1 MGATANLSKTGEVVG
16 FGLDSVVIVNYVGGI
31 PGGRTLDVTDF
42 APDTIKAGHIVIRST
57 VDETVYKP
65 MPVVSGGDAY
75 ASLPSDYEYVGIVV
89 SSVSKDAPFVGI
101 MNHGTFNDVA
111 SPYPLTAEIKSALKE
126 AVPTL
131 IAYHA

>member
-42 APDTIKAGHIVIRST
+42 APEIIKAGHLVIRST
-57 VDETVYKP
+57 VDDTIYKP
-65 MPVVSGGDAY
+65 MPVTSGDDAY
-75 ASLPSDYEYVGIVV
+75 ASLPSDYEYAGVV
-89 SSVSKDAPFVGI
+89 VCSVPKSEPFVGI
-101 MNHGTFNDVA
+101 MNDGTFNDKA
-111 SPYPLTAEIKSALKE
+111 APYPLTPEIKAALKA

-131 IAYHA
+131 IPYHA

>member
-1 MGATANLSKTGEVVG
+1 MGATANLSKAGEVVG

-131 IAYHA
+131 IPYHA

>member
-1 MGATANLSKTGEVVG
+1 MGATANLSKAGEVVG

-65 MPVVSGGDAY
+65 MPVTSGGDAY
-75 ASLPSDYEYVGIVV
+75 ASLPSDFEYVGVV
-89 SSVSKDAPFVGI
+89 VNSVSKEAPLVGI

-111 SPYPLTAEIKSALKE
+111 APYPLTAEMKAALKE

-131 IAYHA
+131 IPYHA

>member
-89 SSVSKDAPFVGI
+89 SSVSKDVPFVGI

-131 IAYHA
+131 IPYHA

>member
-1 MGATANLSKTGEVVG
+1 MGATANLSKAGEVVG

-42 APDTIKAGHIVIRST
+42 APDTIKAGHIVIHST

-65 MPVVSGGDAY
+65 MPITSGGDAY
-75 ASLPSDYEYVGIVV
+75 AALPADFEYAGVV
-89 SSVSKDAPFVGI
+89 VNSVSKEAPFVGI

-111 SPYPLTAEIKSALKE
+111 APYPLTAEIKAALKE

-131 IAYHA
+131 IPYHA

>member
-1 MGATANLSKTGEVVG
+1 MGATANLYKTGEVVG

-57 VDETVYKP
+57 VDDTVYKP

-75 ASLPSDYEYVGIVV
+75 AALPADYEYVGIVV
-89 SSVSKDAPFVGI
+89 SSVAKDVPFVGI
-101 MNHGTFNDVA
+101 MNDGTFNDVA
-111 SPYPLTAEIKSALKE
+111 SPYPLTAEIKAALKA

-131 IAYHA
+131 IPYHA